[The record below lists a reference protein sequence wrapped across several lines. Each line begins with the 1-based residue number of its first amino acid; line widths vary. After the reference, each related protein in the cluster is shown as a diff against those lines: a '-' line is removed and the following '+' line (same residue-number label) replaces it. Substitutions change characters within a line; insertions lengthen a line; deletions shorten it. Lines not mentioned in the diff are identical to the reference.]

1 MSPRPAIDHIRRP
14 QILQAAA
21 QVMTERGFAAT
32 RIADVAERAGTSA
45 PAVLYWFESREQLLN
60 EALTADEVA
69 FDEALEARL
78 ESMPT
83 ARAKLATILR
93 VTAEY
98 VDLSLW
104 IELWTRALHDSA
116 SAAERLRLDREWRRR
131 IAAAIEEGQAA
142 GEFDDQ
148 LDADAFAFKLAA
160 LMDGLSV
167 QVTLDDPGISPGRM
181 LEICVEFTELVLGLD
196 LEMDLQ
202 DTRGLELLAEGGRG

>member
-21 QVMTERGFAAT
+21 QVITERGLPAT

-60 EALTADEVA
+60 EALTADEVD
-69 FDEALEARL
+69 FDLALEARL
-78 ESMPT
+78 EGLGT
-83 ARAKLATILR
+83 ARAKLGTILQ
-93 VTAEY
+93 VTAEH

-104 IELWTRALHDSA
+104 IELWARALHDPV
-116 SAAERLRLDREWRRR
+116 SAAERLRLDTEWRRR
-131 IAAAIEEGQAA
+131 IAAVIEEGQATC
-142 GEFDDQ
+142 EFDGE

-160 LMDGLSV
+160 LIDGLSV
-167 QVTLDDPGISPGRM
+167 QMTLADPGVSPPRM

-202 DTRGLELLAEGGRG
+202 DNRGLELLAEGGRR